1 MWNLIFPKC
10 NFCLHF
16 FISLVLIMP
25 KNTLIIEEK
34 VQAIILLKEGY
45 FSQEVAMKLERNID
59 HTTILQL
66 KKKYKEIGKVE
77 NKPLSGHLCK
87 LIEWDEHSI
96 IQKILKSECNTTIDI
111 QKILR
116 TEGKLK
122 VSANIIHKTLQRNEL
137 IFKVKWKKTPIIK
150 KTS

>member
-1 MWNLIFPKC
+1 
-10 NFCLHF
+10 
-16 FISLVLIMP
+16 MP

-87 LIEWDEHSI
+87 LIE
-96 IQKILKSECNTTIDI
+96 
-111 QKILR
+111 
-116 TEGKLK
+116 
-122 VSANIIHKTLQRNEL
+122 
-137 IFKVKWKKTPIIK
+137 
-150 KTS
+150 